1 MVRFDGSG
9 GPVDLEGQVTDVS
22 ECCMRILLDGPPPA
36 ATLSVTVFL
45 ANHLIRATV
54 VRCETVGDLH
64 LVGLSITA
72 AFAVRRP
79 YFGQRPLSPEREMDR
94 PTAVREIVHLA
105 ERVGS
110 ADRTQEAEPSG
121 ASVMGSMAA
130 E

>member
-22 ECCMRILLDGPPPA
+22 ECGIRILLDGLPPA
-36 ATLSVTVFL
+36 ATLSATVFL
-45 ANHLIRATV
+45 ANHLIQATV
-54 VRCETVGDLH
+54 IRCEKVGDLH
-64 LVGLSITA
+64 VVGLSITA

-94 PTAVREIVHLA
+94 STAVREIVHLA

-110 ADRTQEAEPSG
+110 ADRTPEVEPSG
-121 ASVMGSMAA
+121 AQVTGSQTA